1 MAEPIAHEALDQL
14 FLSARTHG
22 KWRDSPVADEVLVQL
37 AGLVALGPTSANC
50 EPARLVFVKSP
61 EAKKRLAPHLSQGN
75 LDKTMAAPVC
85 VIIAHDTEFY
95 ENLPRLFP
103 HADARSWFVGDD
115 ARVTE
120 TAFRN
125 GALQGA
131 YLILA
136 ARALGLDAG
145 PMSGFD
151 NAGVDREFFPGGRV
165 KSNFLCNLGYGD
177 SSGLKT
183 RLPRLDFSDMAQI
196 I

>member
-22 KWRDSPVADEVLVQL
+22 KWRDVPVADELLVQL

-50 EPARLVFVKSP
+50 EPARLAFVKSP
-61 EAKKRLAPHLSQGN
+61 EAKKRLAPYLDQGN

-85 VIIAHDTEFY
+85 AIIAYDTQFY
-95 ENLPRLFP
+95 DNLPRLFP

-115 ARVTE
+115 AKVME
-120 TAFRN
+120 TAFRS
-125 GALQGA
+125 GSLQGT
-131 YLILA
+131 YLIMA

-151 NAGVDREFFPGGRV
+151 NAGVDREFFPGGRL

-177 SSGLKT
+177 PLALKP
-183 RLPRLDFSDMAQI
+183 RLPRLEFGDMAEI